1 MEGEPGDLKFI
12 IRIQKHPRFERK
24 KNDLYTNLTITLQD
38 ALNGFDVS
46 FPHLDGHDVVV
57 KREKITW
64 PGARI
69 KKKGEGLPQHD
80 QNNIIGDLYVT
91 IDVDFPKGAF
101 DNEQREAIKTLLQQ
115 EPKHRLYNGF

>member
-1 MEGEPGDLKFI
+1 MYN
-12 IRIQKHPRFERK
+12 K
-24 KNDLYTNLTITLQD
+24 KLE
-38 ALNGFDVS
+38 LNNELIGFFFQVT
-46 FPHLDGHDVVV
+46 V

-91 IDVDFPKGAF
+91 IDVDFPKGEL
-101 DNEQREAIKTLLQQ
+101 NEQQREG
-115 EPKHRLYNGF
+115 NF

>member
-1 MEGEPGDLKFI
+1 MGWFACF
-12 IRIQKHPRFERK
+12 QV
-24 KNDLYTNLTITLQD
+24 TI
-38 ALNGFDVS
+38 
-46 FPHLDGHDVVV
+46 

-91 IDVDFPKGAF
+91 IDVDFPKGEL
-101 DNEQREAIKTLLQQ
+101 NVEQQ
-115 EPKHRLYNGF
+115 EGNSPISLHSSLAHSFS

>member
-1 MEGEPGDLKFI
+1 MFVLKV
-12 IRIQKHPRFERK
+12 
-24 KNDLYTNLTITLQD
+24 T
-38 ALNGFDVS
+38 
-46 FPHLDGHDVVV
+46 V

-91 IDVDFPKGAF
+91 IDVDFPKGEF
-101 DNEQREAIKTLLQQ
+101 NDEQREGKFLDLYEFLFLIKSL
-115 EPKHRLYNGF
+115 F

>member
-1 MEGEPGDLKFI
+1 LFFFD
-12 IRIQKHPRFERK
+12 RHTRFERK
-24 KNDLYTNLTITLQD
+24 NNDLYTNLTITLQD
-38 ALNGFDVS
+38 ALNGFDIS
-46 FPHLDGHDVVV
+46 FPHLDGHNVRNYNKNFMLNNGLFFCCCQVTV

-91 IDVDFPKGAF
+91 IDVDFPKREF
-101 DNEQREAIKTLLQQ
+101 NDEQREG
-115 EPKHRLYNGF
+115 NF